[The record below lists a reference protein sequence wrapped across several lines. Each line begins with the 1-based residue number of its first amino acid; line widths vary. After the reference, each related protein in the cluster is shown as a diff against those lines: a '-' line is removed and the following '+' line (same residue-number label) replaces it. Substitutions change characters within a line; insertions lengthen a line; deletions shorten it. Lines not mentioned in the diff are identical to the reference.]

1 MYKIHWQSIRLID
14 FFDEMKNYT
23 IMKMDKYFPTFNIGK
38 DDVDILCLDMK
49 HISDTIIRV

>member
-1 MYKIHWQSIRLID
+1 
-14 FFDEMKNYT
+14 MKNYT